1 MKTLSNL
8 LAALMITGAASLVFA
23 NPLPA
28 MPNEC
33 STMET
38 VAFESYDCEI
48 KAKGTYG
55 GVDYDITIG
64 IDDVSGIEC
73 LKLKVA
79 LFAALF

>member
-8 LAALMITGAASLVFA
+8 LVASLITGAACLVPA
-23 NPLPA
+23 NPLRA
-28 MPNEC
+28 MPNDWLTTEP
-33 STMET
+33 
-38 VAFESYDCEI
+38 VAVESYDCEI

-64 IDDVSGIEC
+64 IDDVSGLEC
-73 LKLKVA
+73 IKLKVA